1 MVSFPYKDEMMMTIM
16 MPEIKDQAEYK
27 KSLEGNKIEELLQQC
42 HHARGEVQLTM
53 PLFSLKSELQMK
65 DVFTEL
71 GHGKV
76 FDQSVRHNYSKM
88 TDQDVFISDAV
99 HQATIDVDEKE

>member
-1 MVSFPYKDEMMMTIM
+1 MT
-16 MPEIKDQAEYK
+16 KFSLQ
-27 KSLEGNKIEELLQQC
+27 KSLEENKIEELLQQC

-53 PLFSLKSELQMK
+53 PLFSLKSELDLK
-65 DVFTEL
+65 DVFTKL
-71 GHGKV
+71 GHGKI

-99 HQATIDVDEKE
+99 HQ

>member
-1 MVSFPYKDEMMMTIM
+1 MVQITNCLL
-16 MPEIKDQAEYK
+16 Q
-27 KSLEGNKIEELLQQC
+27 KSLEKKKIEKLLLQC

-53 PLFSLKSELQMK
+53 PLFSLKSELDLK
-65 DVFTEL
+65 DIFTKL
-71 GHGKV
+71 GHGKL

-99 HQATIDVDEKE
+99 HQ

>member
-1 MVSFPYKDEMMMTIM
+1 MVQLSYCVL
-16 MPEIKDQAEYK
+16 Q
-27 KSLEGNKIEELLQQC
+27 KSLKEKKIEELLLQC

-53 PLFSLKSELQMK
+53 PLFSLKNELDLK
-65 DVFTEL
+65 DIFTKL
-71 GHGKV
+71 GHGKL

-99 HQATIDVDEKE
+99 HQ